1 MEIEKKNIIM
11 YLKKSKT
18 AFTLSLEGWFRL
30 AVNPVHF
37 YCELLKNGY
46 IATDNWKKTI
56 AHLMTALD
64 CYSFI
69 KNFCIY
75 IYKNS
80 KCMIK
85 ETS

>member
-46 IATDNWKKTI
+46 IATDN
-56 AHLMTALD
+56 
-64 CYSFI
+64 
-69 KNFCIY
+69 
-75 IYKNS
+75 
-80 KCMIK
+80 
-85 ETS
+85 